1 MNIYKIKILFL
12 VTMILSLG
20 MYAIAQSNS
29 YLIIP
34 QPKNIAV
41 GTQPSNLYSINIP
54 MTSGLDSQV
63 VSNMFFDIPN
73 VRITNTSANLNFK
86 INDNLADEAYILEIK
101 GDKIEIKAKKDK
113 GWMYGL
119 ITLSQIIR
127 QSGFPLIQ
135 MTINDEPKFA
145 YRGMHLDVARHFF
158 SLADVKKYLDYLA
171 SYKFNYF
178 HWHLTDDQGWRI
190 EIKKY
195 PKLQEVAAY
204 RDETLIGHYNDS
216 PQRFDGKRYGGYYTQ
231 EEVKEVVAYANAR
244 KITVIPEIEMPGH
257 AQAALAAYPELGCE
271 TKEYKVATKW
281 GVFEDVFCPNETT
294 FQFLQNVID
303 EIIPLF
309 PSKYIHIGGD
319 ECPKDAWK
327 KSEFC
332 QQLIKKEQL
341 KDEHGLQSYF
351 IQRMEKYI
359 NSKGKQIIGW
369 DEILEGGLAPNAT
382 VMSWR
387 GIEGGIEAARMNHNV
402 IMTPGSH
409 CYFDYYQSE
418 NADEPLAIG
427 GYLPLEKVYQWNPI
441 PEQLEPEKAKYIIG
455 GQSNLWTEYIE
466 NFDEVAYMAFA
477 RGLAM
482 SEALWSS
489 AKDYK
494 NFLTRYEYHNQH
506 LKASGLNMANHLYDL
521 KPIINAGDAN
531 PISVSFQVSNG
542 VKISY
547 TYDGFNFEWK
557 DNSKSIWIKNAGT
570 YTFQAQSGHQKG
582 KPCTIHFDLHKGTA
596 AKFTLETN
604 PSKTYGG
611 QGSGSLVNGIKGGN
625 TKYGGSEWLGF
636 SGSDCIGTLEFEKDT
651 NVDTLEF
658 RFFKAEGQWIYL
670 PRKVEVMVS
679 DDGQQ
684 FQLVQTIDDI
694 QTKSK
699 VADLVLSLNGLKAKF
714 LKFHIYNYGIIPE
727 GAQGSG
733 HGAWLF
739 VDEIVVK

>member
-12 VTMILSLG
+12 VTMILTMG

-271 TKEYKVATKW
+271 TKEYKSLRLLVSLSALVLAIDA
-281 GVFEDVFCPNETT
+281 GVFDTT
-294 FQFLQNVID
+294 F
-303 EIIPLF
+303 
-309 PSKYIHIGGD
+309 
-319 ECPKDAWK
+319 
-327 KSEFC
+327 
-332 QQLIKKEQL
+332 
-341 KDEHGLQSYF
+341 
-351 IQRMEKYI
+351 
-359 NSKGKQIIGW
+359 
-369 DEILEGGLAPNAT
+369 
-382 VMSWR
+382 
-387 GIEGGIEAARMNHNV
+387 
-402 IMTPGSH
+402 
-409 CYFDYYQSE
+409 
-418 NADEPLAIG
+418 
-427 GYLPLEKVYQWNPI
+427 
-441 PEQLEPEKAKYIIG
+441 
-455 GQSNLWTEYIE
+455 
-466 NFDEVAYMAFA
+466 
-477 RGLAM
+477 
-482 SEALWSS
+482 
-489 AKDYK
+489 
-494 NFLTRYEYHNQH
+494 
-506 LKASGLNMANHLYDL
+506 
-521 KPIINAGDAN
+521 
-531 PISVSFQVSNG
+531 
-542 VKISY
+542 
-547 TYDGFNFEWK
+547 
-557 DNSKSIWIKNAGT
+557 
-570 YTFQAQSGHQKG
+570 
-582 KPCTIHFDLHKGTA
+582 
-596 AKFTLETN
+596 
-604 PSKTYGG
+604 
-611 QGSGSLVNGIKGGN
+611 
-625 TKYGGSEWLGF
+625 
-636 SGSDCIGTLEFEKDT
+636 
-651 NVDTLEF
+651 
-658 RFFKAEGQWIYL
+658 
-670 PRKVEVMVS
+670 
-679 DDGQQ
+679 
-684 FQLVQTIDDI
+684 
-694 QTKSK
+694 
-699 VADLVLSLNGLKAKF
+699 LSLF
-714 LKFHIYNYGIIPE
+714 M
-727 GAQGSG
+727 
-733 HGAWLF
+733 
-739 VDEIVVK
+739 